1 MISPAAGL
9 VVPMAHEGRTR
20 PCTARLAFGGAMKF
34 LFDLGYSCP
43 RHTSSCEYG
52 ANSLIIQN
60 MGSLSPNCSRSY
72 KTTVLGHF
80 FFP

>member
-52 ANSLIIQN
+52 ANSLIIQI
-60 MGSLSPNCSRSY
+60 
-72 KTTVLGHF
+72 GHNVCF
-80 FFP
+80 HGPTLLTWEA